1 MSTELRLGDERQ
13 QVVDACQ
20 FLSRSGLVV
29 GTAGNVS
36 IRVGD
41 LVVISPSGV
50 DYEAMSARDV
60 GIHDLAGNPVD
71 AVLAPSSELALHLAV
86 YRQSDH
92 TAIVHTHAPASTA
105 LSTVTDVVPASH
117 YYSAMFGGAVRVAPY
132 ATFGTQQL
140 ADNVT
145 EALRD
150 RTAALMGNHG
160 AVLAGQAL
168 PKVLNLVP
176 YLEYICDVQLRA
188 MATGAPVRVLGDDEI
203 AEVGRRLASYG
214 QKATRA

>member
-60 GIHDLAGNPVD
+60 GIHDLDGNPVD

-117 YYSAMFGGAVRVAPY
+117 YYSAMFGGPVRVAPY

-168 PKVLNLVP
+168 PKVLSLVP